1 MEKKNLVNNI
11 LTYSSIFI
19 ALLAIVNEKYRLFLI
34 GGYLIAVVSN
44 VVIEI
49 FKRLDKLEEIYEK
62 QDNEIKRLNEKL
74 KIHGELIDIKSR
86 MTILERKVFKK

>member
-19 ALLAIVNEKYRLFLI
+19 ALLAIVSEKYRLFLI
-34 GGYLIAVVSN
+34 
-44 VVIEI
+44 
-49 FKRLDKLEEIYEK
+49 EIYEK